1 MLQGFNDRL
10 QRQLTASV
18 ASAIK
23 VRVQAPSTPVERQY
37 GAWVGGSI
45 LASLGS
51 FQQMWFSRHEYQ
63 EYGASLI
70 ERKCP

>member
-1 MLQGFNDRL
+1 VLLRL
-10 QRQLTASV
+10 FVRVRLFRSLARPQ
-18 ASAIK
+18 AIK
-23 VRVQAPSTPVERQY
+23 VKLQAPSTNLERQY
-37 GAWVGGSI
+37 GAWIGGSI